1 MNLTRRGKYGMDMS
15 LVCLEIAVATTWITQ
30 FIYVLVYRFSHTG
43 YVCSG
48 DFAEDQMIR
57 SLNTNGK
64 VVQATLDQYNQYYIS
79 NEGDF
84 LYFYVVALIVIF
96 FMFFIGAAC
105 TGTCLFFL
113 GSATSLQLV
122 EQTLKEFDKIPEMMK
137 EKAAKAAQKA

>member
-1 MNLTRRGKYGMDMS
+1 MNLTRRGKHSVDVM
-15 LVCLEIAVATTWITQ
+15 LVGLEILVATTWITQ
-30 FIYVLVYRFSHTG
+30 FILLLKYRFSHTG

-64 VVQATLDQYNQYYIS
+64 VSQSMLDQYNQYYIS

-84 LYFYVVALIVIF
+84 LYFYVVALLVLF
-96 FMFFIGAAC
+96 FLFFIGAAC
-105 TGTCLFFL
+105 TGTCLFFM

-137 EKAAKAAQKA
+137 EKAAKAQ

>member
-1 MNLTRRGKYGMDMS
+1 MNLTRRGKHSVDVA
-15 LVCLEIAVATTWITQ
+15 LVALEILVAAMWITQ
-30 FIYVLVYRFSHTG
+30 FIFVLTYRFSHTG

-57 SLNTNGK
+57 SLNANGR
-64 VVQATLDQYNQYYIS
+64 VDQALLDKFNQYYIS

-84 LYFYVVALIVIF
+84 LYFYVIALLVLF

-105 TGTCLFFL
+105 TGTCLFFM

-122 EQTLKEFDKIPEMMK
+122 ESTLKEFDKIPEMMK
-137 EKAAKAAQKA
+137 EKAAKAQ